1 MVAVEAFLVFTVA
14 AFDLAV
20 VTRGVR
26 TDEFVADAKLGS
38 SAFEK
43 RWEITLGIGEAVGE
57 LEAVVCLNTFNFHA
71 SASKGSDD
79 FSQEVG

>member
-26 TDEFVADAKLGS
+26 TDEFVADAKLGG

-43 RWEITLGIGEAVGE
+43 RWKIALGIGETVGK
-57 LEAVVCLNTFNFHA
+57 LESVVRLDTVDFHA
-71 SASKGSDD
+71 FAGKGGDN
-79 FSQEVG
+79 FS